1 MGERTVSMYGTRPTL
16 SRLALDSRPAS
27 VYTGNVMKEQTAKI
41 FRACFSPAELTILD
55 SLGSPLKIQEF
66 LWDLPY
72 SADEFYRSPR
82 SVLRD
87 RKAHCFDGALFAAA
101 ALRRIGFPPLLVD
114 MFPNDRDDDH
124 VIALFKVGTFWGAV
138 AKSNFAGLT
147 YREPIHRNVREL
159 VLSYFE
165 HFYNVA
171 REKTL
176 RAYTVP
182 VNLERFD
189 RFNWMGSD
197 EHLQR
202 VADRLDR
209 ARKVKLLTPSMIRRL
224 APVDDRSYRAGLM
237 ESNPEGLFKV

>member
-1 MGERTVSMYGTRPTL
+1 M
-16 SRLALDSRPAS
+16 AS
-27 VYTGNVMKEQTAKI
+27 VYTADMLKPQTAKA
-41 FRACFSPAELTILD
+41 FRDSFSVSELTVLQ
-55 SLGSPLKIQEF
+55 SLRSPLRIQEF

-124 VIALFKVGTFWGAV
+124 VIALFKVGRHWGAV

-147 YREPIHRNVREL
+147 YREPIHRNLREL

-165 HFYNVA
+165 QFYNVA
-171 REKTL
+171 KEKTL

-182 VNLERFD
+182 VSLKRFD

-197 EHLQR
+197 EHLDCI
-202 VADRLDR
+202 ADGLDR
-209 ARKVKLLTPSMIRRL
+209 ARNVRLLTPQMVRRL
-224 APVDDRSYRAGLM
+224 APVDERSFRAGLM
-237 ESNPEGLFKV
+237 GSNPEGLFQA